1 MRFDRDISVSIELD
15 ATPEAV
21 WTLLEPVER
30 HVDWMADAEAIRFIG
45 DQTRGVGTQFIC
57 DTKVG
62 PIRLSDEMLI
72 TTWVPN
78 EEMGVVH
85 RGLVTGRGTFRL
97 VPIDLGRRCRMEWS
111 ETLSFPWWMGGP
123 IGAFFGGIVLGQIW
137 RRNLAAFRRIVDAQ
151 R

>member
-1 MRFDRDISVSIELD
+1 MRFDRDIAVSIELD
-15 ATPEAV
+15 ASTERV
-21 WTLLEPVER
+21 WDLLEPVER

-72 TTWVPN
+72 TSWVPN

-97 VPIDLGRRCRMEWS
+97 TPIDLGRRCRMDWS

-123 IGAFFGGIVLGQIW
+123 IGAFVGGFVLRQIW
-137 RRNLAAFRRIVDAQ
+137 RRNLTAFRRIVDAA
-151 R
+151 